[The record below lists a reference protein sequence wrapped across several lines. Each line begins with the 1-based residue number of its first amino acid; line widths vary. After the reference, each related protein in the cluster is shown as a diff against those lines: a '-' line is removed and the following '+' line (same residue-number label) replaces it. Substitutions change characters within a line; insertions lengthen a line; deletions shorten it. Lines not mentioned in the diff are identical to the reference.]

1 MSTVVPYAVSL
12 ENAET
17 RLRRRCMK
25 SLAVHEGLLMFCSAK
40 AVTYPK
46 EPINHE
52 G

>member
-1 MSTVVPYAVSL
+1 
-12 ENAET
+12 
-17 RLRRRCMK
+17 MK
-25 SLAVHEGLLMFCSAK
+25 NLAMHEGLLIFCSAK